1 MPTGLI
7 GSSILFPGT
16 LSVILFG
23 MLGGMLADR
32 RGHIIAGFLAV
43 FFYTDRTPWHIAGTM
58 ILTFGGL
65 SFVKTVI
72 SASAAKALKPD
83 EAGSGMGM
91 LNFICFL
98 SEGIGIAGV
107 GGLLAKSWLNF
118 PLIPSVTVQ
127 AANLFSNMMLIFIV
141 LIVSGSILFILFYRD
156 NHK

>member
-1 MPTGLI
+1 
-7 GSSILFPGT
+7 
-16 LSVILFG
+16 
-23 MLGGMLADR
+23 
-32 RGHIIAGFLAV
+32 
-43 FFYTDRTPWHIAGTM
+43 
-58 ILTFGGL
+58 
-65 SFVKTVI
+65 
-72 SASAAKALKPD
+72 
-83 EAGSGMGM
+83 M